1 MSADMDPIDAE
12 LAKIK
17 SAEKKEAVAG
27 RILSKLEGLGD
38 RIDMLRSAGVGVSVV
53 LSVTADEPYE
63 TVEIGKSDWR
73 QTLRVPCGMEITDR
87 NTYIEARV
95 IGAAKAFAAALR
107 ELPPPEPKEPK
118 PKKGEQA

>member
-1 MSADMDPIDAE
+1 MAPDVDPIDAE

-17 SAEKKEAVAG
+17 DAGKKEAVAG
-27 RILSKLEGLGD
+27 RILSKLEGLSD

-73 QTLRVPCGMEITDR
+73 QTLRIPSDMEIGDR
-87 NTYIEARV
+87 NQYIEERA
-95 IGAAKAFAAALR
+95 IGAAKAYAAALANI
-107 ELPPPEPKEPK
+107 PAPEPKG
-118 PKKGEQA
+118 KKGE